1 MPLAWHEL
9 RRISDFSGALEVAK
23 RLVDA
28 APASATFRY
37 WRALAYKETGNAALA
52 LPDYMNTIELVPN
65 PKNEGGYFFTN
76 GRAFMPR

>member
-1 MPLAWHEL
+1 MPLAWDGL

-23 RLVDA
+23 QLVDA

-37 WRALAYKETGNAALA
+37 WRALAYAETGNAALA
-52 LPDYMNTIELVPN
+52 LPDYINTMELFSN
-65 PKNEGGYFFTN
+65 PKNESGHFFTN